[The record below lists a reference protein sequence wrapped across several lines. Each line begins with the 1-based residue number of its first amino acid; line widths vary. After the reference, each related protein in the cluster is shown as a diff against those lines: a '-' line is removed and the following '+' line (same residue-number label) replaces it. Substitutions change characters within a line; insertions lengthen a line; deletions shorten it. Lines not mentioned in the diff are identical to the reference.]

1 MKRSTKRQYRSRNTV
16 NENTSNLE
24 NEISTATR
32 NENQRRK
39 TTNQKKKAQ
48 NTKHKKRRQGVEHK
62 TQSTKKGGKESST
75 IFTTTD
81 RSERK
86 RQTRNQAKQEEMNQA
101 KFKERI
107 VRKGE
112 AGKAMVDSEK
122 ADKQKPKAQV
132 VWKYQRA
139 SPISSIVLGIKSLPL
154 ISSYLSYRFLRVP
167 MP

>member
-1 MKRSTKRQYRSRNTV
+1 MRFRQQRETKTKDEKRQT
-16 NENTSNLE
+16 
-24 NEISTATR
+24 
-32 NENQRRK
+32 
-39 TTNQKKKAQ
+39 KKK
-48 NTKHKKRRQGVEHK
+48 KHK